1 MKSALS
7 DFVYEKKGIYG
18 ILHVIILLL
27 SLFLIISISIDT
39 FKNLPFLTQ
48 GSYLKIQLW
57 ICTFFIF
64 DFILEFFLSHRKLH
78 YLRTHFV
85 FLIISIP
92 YINIFDYTCS
102 IFSGNPVIFTFYTFD
117 TGRLCLGDSR
127 GLVIL

>member
-18 ILHVIILLL
+18 VLHVIILLL

-64 DFILEFFLSHRKLH
+64 DFILEFFSFPPETSLFAYSL
-78 YLRTHFV
+78 YF
-85 FLIISIP
+85 
-92 YINIFDYTCS
+92 
-102 IFSGNPVIFTFYTFD
+102 
-117 TGRLCLGDSR
+117 
-127 GLVIL
+127 

>member
-64 DFILEFFLSHRKLH
+64 PQIR
-78 YLRTHFV
+78 
-85 FLIISIP
+85 
-92 YINIFDYTCS
+92 N
-102 IFSGNPVIFTFYTFD
+102 
-117 TGRLCLGDSR
+117 
-127 GLVIL
+127 